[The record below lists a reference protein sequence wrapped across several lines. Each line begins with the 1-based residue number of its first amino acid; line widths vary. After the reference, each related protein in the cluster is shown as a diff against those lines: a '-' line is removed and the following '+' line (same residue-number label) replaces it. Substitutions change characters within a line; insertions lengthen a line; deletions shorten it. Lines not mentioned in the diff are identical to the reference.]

1 MVRRDLTQFIKVLF
15 EHQEYEMGRHLSLPT
30 GPLCSPESEASELF
44 TVDHGSAYGY
54 NLMYEV

>member
-1 MVRRDLTQFIKVLF
+1 
-15 EHQEYEMGRHLSLPT
+15 MGHHLKLPT

-54 NLMYEV
+54 NLMYEL